1 MQEILNALVIPYL
14 KINFLM
20 KIKLDVGLSVYFH
33 VSLTINLFRLTSP
46 KIRVLEVNITVLF
59 CTTMYLIKIWYL
71 LHVILKFNF
80 HNYFS
85 SVYHFVEKKI
95 YSEKIYSADLL
106 TCVFVIL
113 NLNGAFII
121 KIYPVM
127 WVLDLGVKICLD
139 LP

>member
-1 MQEILNALVIPYL
+1 
-14 KINFLM
+14 M

-33 VSLTINLFRLTSP
+33 ESLTINLFRSTYP

-59 CTTMYLIKIWYL
+59 CTTMYLIKIWHL

>member
-1 MQEILNALVIPYL
+1 MQEIWSALVIPYL

-33 VSLTINLFRLTSP
+33 VSLTINLFRLTYP

-59 CTTMYLIKIWYL
+59 CTTMYLIKIWHL

-85 SVYHFVEKKI
+85 SVYHFVEKKYI
-95 YSEKIYSADLL
+95 QKKYIQL
-106 TCVFVIL
+106 TF
-113 NLNGAFII
+113 
-121 KIYPVM
+121 
-127 WVLDLGVKICLD
+127 
-139 LP
+139 